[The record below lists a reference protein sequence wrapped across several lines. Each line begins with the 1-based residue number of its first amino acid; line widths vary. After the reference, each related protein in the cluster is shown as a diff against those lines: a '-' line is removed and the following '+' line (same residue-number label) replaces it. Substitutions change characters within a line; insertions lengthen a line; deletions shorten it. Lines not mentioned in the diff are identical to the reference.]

1 MENQIKQDGDTKELV
16 YDFLVNYITECLY
29 APSIREICEGTYL
42 SFTSSVY
49 SQLCK
54 LEKEGRIELRGNSPR
69 AIKLVGYKL
78 VKAED

>member
-1 MENQIKQDGDTKELV
+1 MKNQTKSNRDSKELV
-16 YDFLVNYITECLY
+16 YDFLVKFITENLF

-42 SFTSSVY
+42 SSTSSVY

-54 LEKEGRIELRGNSPR
+54 LEKEGRIEIKGNSPR
-69 AIKLVGYKL
+69 AIRLVGYKL

>member
-1 MENQIKQDGDTKELV
+1 MKNQTKSNRDSKELV

-29 APSIREICEGTYL
+29 APSIREICAGTYL
-42 SFTSSVY
+42 SSTSSVY

-54 LEKEGRIELRGNSPR
+54 LEKEGRIEIKGNSPR
-69 AIKLVGYKL
+69 AIRLVGYKL

>member
-1 MENQIKQDGDTKELV
+1 MKNQTKSNRDSKELV

-29 APSIREICEGTYL
+29 APSIRETCEGTYL
-42 SFTSSVY
+42 SSTSSVY

-54 LEKEGRIELRGNSPR
+54 LEKEGRIEIKGNSPR
-69 AIKLVGYKL
+69 AIRLVGYKL

>member
-1 MENQIKQDGDTKELV
+1 MKNQTKSNRDSKELV

-29 APSIREICEGTYL
+29 APSIREICAGTYL
-42 SFTSSVY
+42 SSTSSVY

-54 LEKEGRIELRGNSPR
+54 LEKEGRIEIKENSPR
-69 AIKLVGYKL
+69 AIRLVGYKL